1 VHGALEPTRTIDVRL
16 ARVEFVLGKAISAE
30 ETARVLAGAGFGVA
44 PGKGVVS
51 CAVPHFRPDV
61 VREIDVIEEIARIHG
76 IDRFEVAPRI
86 EVPLEVDHPVA
97 WAARE
102 RAMARIGE
110 TLTGAGFFETVTF
123 SFVAER
129 DAAAFIPAGMRPL
142 KVDEA
147 RRRDT
152 PYLRPSIVPS
162 LMACRRANQDGKV
175 VRAGGVRLFET
186 GAVFADRDLGPGRG
200 RETVERRSLAL
211 LADAGPRHEDHQ
223 QAVRTMRGAIERLA
237 RDLGGRALVVAFEPT
252 EGGPVFAQGGSFA
265 RIALGGVDVGWM
277 GVPAPS
283 AVAPW
288 GLDEPVV
295 VAELDLAALIGVWPP
310 KDRVEAMPAFPSIE
324 RDLSVVVEESVP
336 WKRLHGVIDGLAV
349 PRLEGAEYVGTFR
362 GKQVGAGKKS
372 VTVRLRFRD
381 PARTLRH
388 EEVDG
393 EVARVVSA
401 LAASV
406 GAALRQ

>member
-1 VHGALEPTRTIDVRL
+1 
-16 ARVEFVLGKAISAE
+16 
-30 ETARVLAGAGFGVA
+30 
-44 PGKGVVS
+44 
-51 CAVPHFRPDV
+51 
-61 VREIDVIEEIARIHG
+61 
-76 IDRFEVAPRI
+76 
-86 EVPLEVDHPVA
+86 
-97 WAARE
+97 
-102 RAMARIGE
+102 
-110 TLTGAGFFETVTF
+110 
-123 SFVAER
+123 
-129 DAAAFIPAGMRPL
+129 MRPL

-162 LMACRRANQDGKV
+162 LLACRRANQDGKV

-186 GAVFADRDLGPGRG
+186 GAVFADRDTGAGRG
-200 RETVERRSLAL
+200 RDTVERRSLAL
-211 LADAGPRHEDHQ
+211 LADAGARHEDHQ
-223 QAVRTMRGAIERLA
+223 QAVRTVRGAIERLA
-237 RDLGGRALVVAFEPT
+237 RDLGGRALAVAFEPA
-252 EGGPVFAQGGSFA
+252 EGGPPFAQGGAFA
-265 RIALGGVDVGWM
+265 RIALGGADVGWM
-277 GVPAPS
+277 GVPS
-283 AVAPW
+283 GAVLAPW

-310 KDRVEAMPAFPSIE
+310 KDRVESMPAFPSIE
-324 RDLSVVVEESVP
+324 RDLSVVVDESVP

-401 LAASV
+401 LAESV